1 MNFCSVGK
9 QCITIV
15 LPFYERF
22 GLMISKHQTIN
33 GFMRKKGKNS
43 RQLNC
48 ICSKTNS
55 GVMVIFFNL
64 LAKQQSNNNSRVN
77 TYFLPN
83 KNERQ

>member
-33 GFMRKKGKNS
+33 GFMRKKGKKFTSIKLYLFKDKLGCDGN
-43 RQLNC
+43 
-48 ICSKTNS
+48 
-55 GVMVIFFNL
+55 FFQF
-64 LAKQQSNNNSRVN
+64 ACQTTIEQ
-77 TYFLPN
+77 
-83 KNERQ
+83 